1 VPVDSQY
8 YQAEQASPDSA
19 AQPDG
24 EAAQLNRELWGL
36 RNEQGQWQKGMS
48 GNPAGRPRGARNR
61 ATLMAEALLD
71 AAAGILT
78 HKGIEKAI
86 SGDAV
91 TLRFCL
97 ARLIAPRRSS
107 PVELDLPPLDTHN
120 DLALA
125 IAAVGK
131 AAAAGVITP
140 AEATQFAS
148 VVDTA
153 MRMIAAREY
162 EYRENRV
169 KGRDRSPA
177 APPLPPAAANVD
189 RD

>member
-1 VPVDSQY
+1 M
-8 YQAEQASPDSA
+8 AE
-19 AQPDG
+19 G
-24 EAAQLNRELWGL
+24 V
-36 RNEQGQWQKGMS
+36 S

-86 SGDAV
+86 SRDAV

-97 ARLIAPRRSS
+97 ARILAPRRSS
-107 PVELDLPPLDTHN
+107 PVELDLPPLDTQQ

-131 AAAAGVITP
+131 AVAEGELTP
-140 AEATQFAS
+140 AEASELAR
-148 VVDTA
+148 VLDTA
-153 MRMIAAREY
+153 MRAIERREY
-162 EYRENRV
+162 EFGENYLKRRE
-169 KGRDRSPA
+169 RSPA
-177 APPLPPAAANVD
+177 APPLPPAKADAD
-189 RD
+189 PA